1 MAASIKLSNLK
12 LDPNLQ
18 PEQVLEAQ
26 LTAPEMNTIDKLI
39 IKTRYNHKKKAE
51 SRRSLRE

>member
-26 LTAPEMNTIDKLI
+26 LTAPVMNTIDKLI
-39 IKTRYNHKKKAE
+39 IKTRYNHMKKAE